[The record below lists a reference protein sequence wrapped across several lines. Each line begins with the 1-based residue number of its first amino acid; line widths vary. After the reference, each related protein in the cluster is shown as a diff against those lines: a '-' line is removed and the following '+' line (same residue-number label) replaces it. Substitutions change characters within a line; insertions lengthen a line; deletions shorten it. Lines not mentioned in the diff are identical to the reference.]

1 MVLSRAKYECPLPRN
16 TDSGYPM
23 HHAQVEVAHE
33 ILIAEQRK
41 NITVNRFQMLLGGLL
56 EVWIGGK

>member
-1 MVLSRAKYECPLPRN
+1 
-16 TDSGYPM
+16 M